1 MNSPL
6 ILVQKKKNLTV
17 RLYFG
22 LCGGDFLAIITA
34 VIAAIIHRHLET
46 RLKITSDF
54 H

>member
-6 ILVQKKKNLTV
+6 ILVQKKNLTV

>member
-6 ILVQKKKNLTV
+6 ILVQKKNTV

>member
-6 ILVQKKKNLTV
+6 ILAQKNLTV

-34 VIAAIIHRHLET
+34 AQTFRNKT
-46 RLKITSDF
+46 KNNQ
-54 H
+54 